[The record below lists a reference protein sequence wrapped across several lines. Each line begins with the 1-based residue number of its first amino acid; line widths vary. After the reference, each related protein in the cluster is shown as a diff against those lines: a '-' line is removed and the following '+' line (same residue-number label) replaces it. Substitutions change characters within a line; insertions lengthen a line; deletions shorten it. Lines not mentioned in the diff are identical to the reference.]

1 MAKAKKRRTTR
12 VKSRKKSKAATRRR
26 PRATTR
32 PKAAVRKTVRKPPA
46 KKKKAKTA
54 AHPASAPDRVS
65 APASLP
71 NIEVQATGGQRFRL
85 SDLRG
90 RTVILYFYPKDDTPG
105 CTQEGCDIRDNFP
118 DFKIRDVVVYGVSRD
133 PVASHEKFKGKYG
146 FPFELISDPDE
157 RMCRAFGVMQPK
169 SLYGRPYIG
178 VERSTFVYDRN
189 GQLRRELRGVK
200 VPGHVAELLME
211 LDKL

>member
-32 PKAAVRKTVRKPPA
+32 PKAAARKTARKPPA
-46 KKKKAKTA
+46 KKKKTRA
-54 AHPASAPDRVS
+54 AARPASAPARVS

-105 CTQEGCDIRDNFP
+105 CTQEGCDLRDHFP
-118 DFKIRDVVVYGVSRD
+118 DFKMRDVVVYGVSRD
-133 PVASHEKFKGKYG
+133 PLASHERFKGKYG

-157 RMCRAFGVMQPK
+157 RLCRAFGVIQPK

>member
-32 PKAAVRKTVRKPPA
+32 PKAAARKTARKPPA
-46 KKKKAKTA
+46 KKTKTKTA
-54 AHPASAPDRVS
+54 ARPASAPARVS

-71 NIEVQATGGQRFRL
+71 NIAVQATGGLRFRL

-105 CTQEGCDIRDNFP
+105 CTQEGCDLRDHFP
-118 DFKIRDVVVYGVSRD
+118 DFKMRDVVVYGVSRD
-133 PVASHEKFKGKYG
+133 PLASHERFKGKYG

-157 RMCRAFGVMQPK
+157 RLCRAFGVMQPK

>member
-32 PKAAVRKTVRKPPA
+32 PKAAARKTARKPPA
-46 KKKKAKTA
+46 KKKKTRA
-54 AHPASAPDRVS
+54 AARPASAPARVS

-105 CTQEGCDIRDNFP
+105 CTQEGCDLRDHFP
-118 DFKIRDVVVYGVSRD
+118 DFKMRDVVVYGVSRD
-133 PVASHEKFKGKYG
+133 PLASHERFKGKYG

-157 RMCRAFGVMQPK
+157 RLCRAFGVMQPK